1 MRRRVD
7 RVVVDGV
14 MDVSDEMRWWQVP
27 EVSEAERTHRGLFRR
42 VLLMLI

>member
-7 RVVVDGV
+7 RVVIDGV
-14 MDVSDEMRWWQVP
+14 IDVSDEMRWWQVP
-27 EVSEAERTHRGLFRR
+27 VAPETNRTHRGLFRR